1 MLHLQLTTC
10 RSSPIPF
17 TRSWYRGISVV
28 CFLCSIGVFSLAS
41 AHSSTGLKG
50 QFLHVTDIHYD
61 NYYHDGAAI
70 STSCHRMQSETRAA
84 WSARPR
90 RFMEDEESAVGGY
103 YGAPHSICDSPY
115 TLVNATFDWFGK
127 NLVGSIDFV
136 VWTGDNARHDS
147 DNTRP
152 RTQEQIYKMNKAITQ
167 KFLETFPTDYI
178 GERLPIVP
186 AIGNNDIYP
195 HNIIQPGP
203 NSILKHYAEIWSDFI
218 PESELHTF
226 RRGGYYASEVVPNKI
241 SVLSL
246 NTLYFYIHNTAV
258 DGCKKRDEAGTEH
271 MEWLETELGSL
282 RKRKMVAYLAGHV
295 PPDRKSYTPT
305 CYARYTRLSLEF
317 ADVIVGHLYGH
328 ANIDHFFL
336 LSDRKVKPTSW
347 AEEDEVQEEERDTA
361 LNIVDEEDYDRF
373 HALGL
378 TSYLEDLWNQYEDI
392 PKKLKLS
399 SYAVVLVSASV
410 VPTYQPTFRV
420 FKYQLANPSAVDR
433 ASAAEALVRPTDLLM
448 EAVDEGEDGE
458 TRQQE
463 TEEYFAALLNG
474 DIEPEDPYESSR
486 RHHGKHEPR
495 DRHRKLRP
503 HPPAVPSGVFGFP
516 LEYTQYWANL
526 TRANMEPTRPCEY
539 EVEYRTRE
547 DYGLED
553 LGVASWLDLG
563 KRIIRD
569 NNLKMEYLQRM
580 VVQTGTDKLLGG
592 ERTNKV
598 I

>member
-1 MLHLQLTTC
+1 MHSQYAPLLSTC
-10 RSSPIPF
+10 
-17 TRSWYRGISVV
+17 G
-28 CFLCSIGVFSLAS
+28 
-41 AHSSTGLKG
+41 
-50 QFLHVTDIHYD
+50 
-61 NYYHDGAAI
+61 
-70 STSCHRMQSETRAA
+70 
-84 WSARPR
+84 
-90 RFMEDEESAVGGY
+90 
-103 YGAPHSICDSPY
+103 
-115 TLVNATFDWFGK
+115 
-127 NLVGSIDFV
+127 
-136 VWTGDNARHDS
+136 RHDS
-147 DNTRP
+147 DNTHP

-167 KFLETFPTDYI
+167 KFLSTFPTDFA

-271 MEWLETELGSL
+271 MEWLETELGTL

-305 CYARYTRLSLEF
+305 CYARYTRLSLEY

-336 LSDRKVKPTSW
+336 LSDRKAKPSLW
-347 AEEDEVQEEERDTA
+347 AEEDEAQDGEEDAA
-361 LNIVDEEDYDRF
+361 LSVVDEEDYDRF

-378 TSYLEDLWNQYEDI
+378 TSYLEDLWKQYEDI

-420 FKYQLANPSAVDR
+420 FTYQLARSSVVGSCTTAAALDQRTGLLIDAVD
-433 ASAAEALVRPTDLLM
+433 D
-448 EAVDEGEDGE
+448 DEDGE
-458 TRQQE
+458 MRQQE
-463 TEEYFAALLNG
+463 LEEYFAALLNG
-474 DIEPEDPYESSR
+474 DIDLETSFESKK
-486 RHHGKHEPR
+486 RHKGKHKH
-495 DRHRKLRP
+495 RHRRGKPRP
-503 HPPAVPSGVFGFP
+503 HPPSVPSGAFGFP
-516 LEYTQYWANL
+516 LKYTQYWANL

-547 DYGLED
+547 DYRLED
-553 LGVASWLDLG
+553 LGVASWLDLA
-563 KRIIRD
+563 KRIVRD
-569 NNLKMEYLQRM
+569 NQLKMDYLQRM
-580 VVQTGTDKLLGG
+580 VVQTGTDKLLG
-592 ERTNKV
+592 
-598 I
+598 

>member
-1 MLHLQLTTC
+1 
-10 RSSPIPF
+10 
-17 TRSWYRGISVV
+17 
-28 CFLCSIGVFSLAS
+28 
-41 AHSSTGLKG
+41 
-50 QFLHVTDIHYD
+50 
-61 NYYHDGAAI
+61 
-70 STSCHRMQSETRAA
+70 MQSGSEDG
-84 WSARPR
+84 SAYPK
-90 RFMEDEESAVGGY
+90 RFLDNEEDMVGGY
-103 YGAPHSICDSPY
+103 YGAPHSICDSPF
-115 TLVNATFDWFGK
+115 TLVNATFDWFDK
-127 NLVGSIDFV
+127 NLVGSVDFV

-147 DNTRP
+147 DNSRP

-167 KFLETFPTDYI
+167 KFLTTFPPDST

-305 CYARYTRLSLEF
+305 CYARYTRLSLEY

-336 LSDRKVKPTSW
+336 LSDRKVKPSLW
-347 AEEDEVQEEERDTA
+347 AEEDEVYEEEEDAVA
-361 LNIVDEEDYDRF
+361 LSAVDEEDYDRF

-378 TSYLEDLWNQYEDI
+378 TSYLEDLWTQYEDI

-420 FKYQLANPSAVDR
+420 FTYQLAKSSDVGGGTAATNSHRPASLLLATVDM
-433 ASAAEALVRPTDLLM
+433 SEDDV
-448 EAVDEGEDGE
+448 EDGRI
-458 TRQQE
+458 RQQE
-463 TEEYFAALLNG
+463 LEEYFTAVLNG
-474 DIEPEDPYESSR
+474 DIKPEDSFER
-486 RHHGKHEPR
+486 RKQHHGKHKPR
-495 DRHRKLRP
+495 HRHRHRKPRP
-503 HPPAVPSGVFGFP
+503 HPPAVPSGAFGFP
-516 LEYTQYWANL
+516 LAYTQYWANL

-553 LGVASWLDLG
+553 LGVASWLDLA
-563 KRIIRD
+563 KRIVG
-569 NNLKMEYLQRM
+569 NNSLKMEYLQRM
-580 VVQTGTDKLLGG
+580 VVQTGTDKLLG
-592 ERTNKV
+592 
-598 I
+598 